1 MYYSKYTNGHNIPK
15 LTSKI
20 LFNKVAIL
28 VPSYA
33 CTPQI
38 ASRNRSSVQF
48 SSTFD
53 FDLDFEF
60 TKLRML
66 FYIKCKKSVTS

>member
-1 MYYSKYTNGHNIPK
+1 MYYSKYTNGHNIPR

-20 LFNKVAIL
+20 LLNKVAIL

-33 CTPQI
+33 CTPF
-38 ASRNRSSVQF
+38 RSLAEQEF
-48 SSTFD
+48 SSNFD